1 MNYCT
6 IEVMMKYKVVII
18 GNSYTTRL
26 GLIWSI
32 VPLGCDITV
41 IAVGHYNKIAPNKN
55 PSRPIDCYSKY
66 VQSVLYFNEEDGKKQ
81 LIELILAKCVD
92 YHRKTI
98 LIPSSDFS
106 ASAIDENLSLLDAHF
121 LYPHIKYTEGA
132 VSAWMNKMM
141 QKDKAIENGLNVP
154 EAVVLKSTNHQ
165 YDIPEG
171 IKYPCFTKPMTSLN
185 GGKKCVGKCCNRKE
199 LERILKTTDQNGI
212 SNILVEEYIEIEN
225 EYAVLGFSDG
235 KDVIIPGMI
244 QFLKGSNTFPGIALM
259 GKVFSIHGY
268 EELITKFK
276 SYIQDIGFVGLFDID
291 FFEADGKFYFG
302 ELNLR
307 IGGSGYAITKMGVN
321 LPAMFVKFI
330 CGEDIRGMKCIFDG
344 SAVYVNERISIID
357 WYKCKLSTK
366 EYKDISHSADISFIN
381 SADDVAPQKI
391 FHKIYIQWYWKRIF
405 KLLIHYRK

>member
-1 MNYCT
+1 MQ
-6 IEVMMKYKVVII
+6 KVVII
-18 GNSYTTRL
+18 GNSFTTRL

-32 VPLGCDITV
+32 APLGCEIIV
-41 IAVGHYNKIAPNKN
+41 IAVGHYKKISQSKS

-66 VQSVLYFNEEDGKKQ
+66 VKSVLFFNEEDGKKQ

-92 YHRKTI
+92 DHRKTI

-106 ASAIDENLSLLDAHF
+106 ASAIDENMSLLEAHF

-132 VSAWMNKMM
+132 VSLWMNKKI

-154 EAVVLKSTNHQ
+154 EAIVLKSVNHH
-165 YDIPEG
+165 YKIPES

-185 GGKKCVGKCCNRKE
+185 GGKKCVGKCCNREE
-199 LERILKTTDQNGI
+199 LERVLKTANQNGI
-212 SNILVEEYIEIEN
+212 SNILVEQYIEIEN

-235 KDVIIPGMI
+235 KNVIIPGI
-244 QFLKGSNTFPGIALM
+244 IHFLKGSKTFPGIALM
-259 GKVFSIHGY
+259 GKVLSIHRY
-268 EELITKFK
+268 EDLIAKFK
-276 SYIQDIGFVGLFDID
+276 SYIQDIGFVGIFDID

-330 CGEDIRGMKCIFDG
+330 CGEDIHGMKRLIDG

-366 EYKDISHSADISFIN
+366 EYKEISHLAEISFIK
-381 SADDVAPQKI
+381 SDDDVAPQKI
-391 FHKIYIQWYWKRIF
+391 FRKIYIQWYLKRIF
-405 KLLIHYRK
+405 KILIHYRK